1 MRIAGYIEH
10 PILKI
15 TIFQMEGKF
24 TVKFETGLFEI
35 AYKFRQEAD
44 LNSVEDIH
52 QLVDEAFT
60 AQVLEQM
67 HVMRRQRAEALERLF
82 PPRQSGD
89 EFEEII

>member
-35 AYKFRQEAD
+35 AYKFRQEID
-44 LNSVEDIH
+44 LNTLDDIH
-52 QLVDEAFT
+52 RLVDEAFV
-60 AQVLEQM
+60 ANVLEQM
-67 HVMRRQRAEALERLF
+67 HAMRHQRTQALERLF
-82 PPRQSGD
+82 PPRAAGQ